1 MVIGLGIGL
10 GLGLGLGIAVSNHGV
25 LVPRGR
31 ELEQLIAADLVR
43 VRGRGR
49 GRGRGRVGVRGRVSR
64 LLVARGADDL
74 PGQIET
80 TAAAHLERV
89 LEAARVDI
97 VVLDVV
103 RGL

>member
-1 MVIGLGIGL
+1 MCEARLHDHLQRLWVEAEHQRRLLGEWR
-10 GLGLGLGIAVSNHGV
+10 ARHA
-25 LVPRGR
+25 LVRLRG
-31 ELEQLIAADLVR
+31 R

-49 GRGRGRVGVRGRVSR
+49 GRGRGRVGGRGRGSR

-74 PGQIET
+74 PRQIET